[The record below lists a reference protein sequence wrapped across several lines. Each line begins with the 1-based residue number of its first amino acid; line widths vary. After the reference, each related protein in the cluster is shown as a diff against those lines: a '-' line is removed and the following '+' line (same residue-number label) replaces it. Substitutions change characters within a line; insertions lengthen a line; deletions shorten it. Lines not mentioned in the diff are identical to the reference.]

1 MQNKTAPHAISPG
14 HAIKQMPDH
23 PKIMQVGP
31 HAKAN
36 QRHDPSAQHPHQI
49 TITRNSCSLP
59 LLFVCKE
66 ILNQF
71 RISSTSQVP
80 SCVTLLSPRS
90 ASAALRHAAHRETPP
105 LRPST
110 RSSSSASARRPSPTR
125 TTTPRSP
132 TCASRRASSRSS
144 SADQASEGHAPSR
157 SVADIQVL
165 RARRSEIGGPCAVA
179 IEKCHRCGPTNTR
192 RLSIAAHRERHPFQV
207 LLIGLLFIN

>member
-1 MQNKTAPHAISPG
+1 
-14 HAIKQMPDH
+14 
-23 PKIMQVGP
+23 MQVGP

-80 SCVTLLSPRS
+80 LGVTLLSPRS

-132 TCASRRASSRSS
+132 TSAPRRASSRSS
-144 SADQASEGHAPSR
+144 SAT
-157 SVADIQVL
+157 
-165 RARRSEIGGPCAVA
+165 RAQSSEIGGVAVDKCRYSLVLVVGFAVRVLSSVCA
-179 IEKCHRCGPTNTR
+179 
-192 RLSIAAHRERHPFQV
+192 SV
-207 LLIGLLFIN
+207 L

>member
-1 MQNKTAPHAISPG
+1 MQNKTTPHTISPG

-31 HAKAN
+31 HAKTN
-36 QRHDPSAQHPHQI
+36 QSHDPSSQHPHQI

-90 ASAALRHAAHRETPP
+90 ASAALHHAARRETPP
-105 LRPST
+105 PSAAK
-110 RSSSSASARRPSPTR
+110 SASADLARVQVLGVLQARVPVGLHLSTR
-125 TTTPRSP
+125 QPLSHP
-132 TCASRRASSRSS
+132 QVRRA
-144 SADQASEGHAPSR
+144 
-157 SVADIQVL
+157 
-165 RARRSEIGGPCAVA
+165 
-179 IEKCHRCGPTNTR
+179 T
-192 RLSIAAHRERHPFQV
+192 
-207 LLIGLLFIN
+207 